1 MPQPPERGEVSGA
14 ASGGQRPAE
23 AGKVDEAQLGGAR
36 LGSAR
41 RSLGAGLGGTRQCS
55 EPSGDPGGES
65 RASSTRGPKAFGNTR
80 VKGAGMK
87 CGVGSSL
94 EINFTSA
101 KATPY
106 LLFLNKPH
114 KLG

>member
-1 MPQPPERGEVSGA
+1 MRFQALLVVDSAQPRPEKSMRLSSVA
-14 ASGGQRPAE
+14 
-23 AGKVDEAQLGGAR
+23 

-55 EPSGDPGGES
+55 EPNRGLGEES
-65 RASSTRGPKAFGNTR
+65 RAFSTRGPKAFGSTR
-80 VKGAGMK
+80 VKGVGMK

-94 EINFTSA
+94 EINFASA